1 MGELYQARSKPRCR
15 GDSRTTTFPE
25 LGASRLSPTAPHQCQ
40 KFTAA
45 SVMISI
51 VPRAPSSIE
60 ILAMVLLSG
69 ASTTF
74 T

>member
-1 MGELYQARSKPRCR
+1 MTGAQAASHGTRSAGTS
-15 GDSRTTTFPE
+15 GDGRVGRFPATGG
-25 LGASRLSPTAPHQCQ
+25 GARRADDQ

-51 VPRAPSSIE
+51 VPRAPNSME
-60 ILAMVLLSG
+60 ILAIVRLSG
-69 ASTTF
+69 ASTTL